1 MSRVLLVAVRRGGA
15 PIIREEITDA
25 DRGGGGSSGGG
36 VCAQAMREKRHA
48 DAESRLTAIFFNN
61 SGVKHYK
68 KKDYIKA
75 VSSFETAINQDP
87 SYSVAKNNLSNA
99 LAGLGVQ
106 AYARRDYESS
116 LLYHER
122 ALELRDSLNHRN
134 NVKSSR
140 RKVKNGGKKTCTMC
154 SKAYISDV
162 GYGLGQSASFMNY
175 VAQATNNFTN
185 CTRKI
190 SGSCSRSSGQSFYG
204 VLRATCFKQYRRI
217 GEKGYKACVKSA
229 RADARRRFSRLGR

>member
-1 MSRVLLVAVRRGGA
+1 MFSKRFKSSIISVATKSSMVAAIVLVSMSFPWFMINESGAVSGG
-15 PIIREEITDA
+15 PTGWCTDHSG
-25 DRGGGGSSGGG
+25 RNYRCGSGGGGSSGGG

-162 GYGLGQSASFMNY
+162 G
-175 VAQATNNFTN
+175 
-185 CTRKI
+185 
-190 SGSCSRSSGQSFYG
+190 
-204 VLRATCFKQYRRI
+204 
-217 GEKGYKACVKSA
+217 
-229 RADARRRFSRLGR
+229 